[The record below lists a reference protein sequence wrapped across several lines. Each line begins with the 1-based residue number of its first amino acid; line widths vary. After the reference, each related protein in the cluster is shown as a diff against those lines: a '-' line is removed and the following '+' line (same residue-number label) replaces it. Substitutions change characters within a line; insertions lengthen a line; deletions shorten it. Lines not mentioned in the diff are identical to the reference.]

1 MEETG
6 REARANRLHD
16 ISACCESVRY
26 LIALIVALHCFRR
39 LAGPKILNCFAESSA
54 IQARIALIINLRL
67 SRAQCFKLREF
78 KFIA

>member
-26 LIALIVALHCFRR
+26 LIALIVALYCFRR
-39 LAGPKILNCFAESSA
+39 LAGPKILN
-54 IQARIALIINLRL
+54 
-67 SRAQCFKLREF
+67 
-78 KFIA
+78 